1 MSLATRLTRRRCIV
15 VRPDGIQVGIDG
27 RQRAVLAVGG
37 VYHDTQSDDE
47 RDGTAAAGAALV
59 AGLAPGQE
67 VQLLVCSNPLDRD
80 GLLAQVAAETAA
92 CPPALH
98 PYRAG
103 NRAWWAAEWRDR
115 HQARRDFYAVISP
128 LPGRQA
134 PGSPGERAAL
144 DAAVRGAVRHLT
156 TMGVDTAR
164 LDGPAVA
171 ALLARSL
178 PAEPA
183 HGPGGVATFE
193 VSDLTG
199 AEEREHVALPDGTLA
214 RTLYLLAPPPET
226 DPGWLQALVGAEVP
240 YTLTVTLRGL
250 DQERERKGAARRD
263 RFLQDQVAVSRHVT
277 TDVEQAQREAREE
290 ARLLRERRHTLA
302 QVGVY
307 VTVTAPDAAT
317 LDERAETVAAIL
329 SVASSVAQA
338 QGHQEPLYMATRP
351 IGWDKARSAYRMY
364 AETVGNGMPYHLRS
378 PGTTRG
384 MLLGYTPEGRETVLL
399 DWDDPSLR
407 NALMCITGGSGSGK
421 TVLAQFLATHMLQTG
436 GRVTVIDS
444 TDHYDT
450 TRRVVGGVRARLGPR
465 SPVALNIWDRAG
477 LDPLDEDLM
486 EEKVAFVCDAHEVLL
501 AAIPG
506 GYEGFPSAAIDEGVR
521 AVYAAHPDGSSPL
534 ERELV
539 DWLAAEAEDTARWK
553 EHQRVALS
561 DMAYHLR
568 PYTHTNRYGGL
579 VDRPTSPA
587 LDLDAPF
594 LQFDLRDLRP
604 RTPAHAFAM
613 FAVAETV
620 KRRAL
625 REVEAQGRD
634 VTAEDDAER
643 MSELLIIDEGWHVV
657 KYQGAGEWIET
668 LARKGRHWGLV
679 LAFITQQVSDLTE
692 DPAAA
697 ALFNQAS
704 IQILFRQ
711 KDRGKKGGAQE
722 ALDWLAG
729 TLDLTGHEVAK
740 LKNLKSERGAFSDL
754 FLIRETKAGQAA
766 HGAVRFPTT
775 RHHYWMTASYKGE
788 RLKRDRMIA
797 AVAREPAAP
806 TQEEVW
812 LAVDALAKGLT
823 PEQVAVAA
831 ARRDARQ
838 DERDAG
844 ARRGEGDASA
854 ETRAPVAPV
863 APRVRA
869 LRPRRATPRMRARRL
884 PARRTTGTTGATGTT
899 GTTGATGTTGG
910 HTR

>member
-1 MSLATRLTRRRCIV
+1 MSLANRLTRRRRRIE
-15 VRPDGIQVGIDG
+15 VRPDGIQVGVDG

-47 RDGTAAAGAALV
+47 RDGTAAAAAALV
-59 AGLAPGQE
+59 AGLLPTQE
-67 VQLLVCSNPLDRD
+67 VQLLVRSNPLDR
-80 GLLAQVAAETAA
+80 GQLLAQVAAETAA

-98 PYRAG
+98 PYRTG
-103 NRAWWAAEWRDR
+103 NRAWWADELRDR
-115 HQARRDFYAVISP
+115 HQARRDFYAVVSP
-128 LPGRQA
+128 LPGRHA

-144 DAAVRGAVRHLT
+144 DAAVRGVTRHLT

-171 ALLARSL
+171 ALLAHSL
-178 PAEPA
+178 PAAPGPGPGPG
-183 HGPGGVATFE
+183 HGPDGAVTFE
-193 VSDLTG
+193 VPDLTD
-199 AEEREHVALPDGTLA
+199 AEEREHVVLPDGTLA
-214 RTLYLLAPPPET
+214 RTIYLLAPPPET
-226 DPGWLQALVGAEVP
+226 DPGWTQALVGAEVP
-240 YTLTVTLRGL
+240 YTLAVTLRGL

-263 RFLQDQVAVSRHVT
+263 RYLGDQVAVSHHVT
-277 TDVEQAQREAREE
+277 TDVEEARREARDE

-302 QVGVY
+302 HVGVY
-307 VTVTAPDAAT
+307 VTVTAPAGDVAT
-317 LDERAETVAAIL
+317 LDERAETVASIL
-329 SVASSVAQA
+329 AVSSSVALA
-338 QGHQEPLYMATRP
+338 QGHQEPLYLATRP

-364 AETVGNGMPYHLRS
+364 AETIGNGMPYHLRS
-378 PGTTRG
+378 PGTARG
-384 MLLGYTPEGRETVLL
+384 MLVGYTPEGRETVLL
-399 DWDDPSLR
+399 DWADPSLR

-477 LDPLDEDLM
+477 LDPADEDLM
-486 EEKVAFVCDAHEVLL
+486 EEKIAFVCDAHEVLL

-521 AVYAAHPDGSSPL
+521 AVYAAHADGSSPL

-539 DWLAAEAEDTARWK
+539 DWLTAQAEDTARWR

-568 PYTHTNRYGGL
+568 PYTHANRYGGL
-579 VDRPTSPA
+579 VDRPTSKE
-587 LDLDAPF
+587 LDLEAPF

-634 VTAEDDAER
+634 VDAEDDAER

-711 KDRGKKGGAQE
+711 KDRGKKGGAQQ

-797 AVAREPAAP
+797 AVAREPANP

-812 LAVDALAKGLT
+812 AAVDALAAGAT
-823 PEQVAVAA
+823 PEQMTIPASRRAPEPEQEGAQLWA
-831 ARRDARQ
+831 AR
-838 DERDAG
+838 
-844 ARRGEGDASA
+844 
-854 ETRAPVAPV
+854 
-863 APRVRA
+863 
-869 LRPRRATPRMRARRL
+869 
-884 PARRTTGTTGATGTT
+884 
-899 GTTGATGTTGG
+899 
-910 HTR
+910 

>member
-1 MSLATRLTRRRCIV
+1 MMMSLFSRRTRRRGIE

-27 RQRAVLAVGG
+27 RQRAILRVGG
-37 VYHDTQSDDE
+37 IYHDTQSDDE
-47 RDGTAAAGAALV
+47 RDQTAAAGATLV
-59 AGLAPGQE
+59 AALLPGQE
-67 VQLLVCSNPLDRD
+67 VHLLVHSAPLDRAR
-80 GLLAQVAAETAA
+80 LLARVAAETAA
-92 CPPALH
+92 CVPALR
-98 PYRAG
+98 PYRDAG
-103 NRAWWAAEWRDR
+103 LHWWNDAMRHR
-115 HQARRDFYAVISP
+115 HQAQRDFYAVVSP
-128 LPGRQA
+128 LPGRHA
-134 PGSPGERAAL
+134 AGSAGERAAL
-144 DAAVRGAVRHLT
+144 DAAVRAVTRHLT
-156 TMGVDTAR
+156 TMGVDSAR
-164 LDGPAVA
+164 LDGPAVVD
-171 ALLARSL
+171 LLARSL
-178 PAEPA
+178 PGEPGYDA
-183 HGPGGVATFE
+183 GGVATFTVPE
-193 VSDLTG
+193 PH
-199 AEEREHVALPDGTLA
+199 EERGHVVLSDGTLA

-226 DPGWLQALVGAEVP
+226 DPGWLQALVSAEAP
-240 YTLTVTLRGL
+240 YTLAVTLHGL
-250 DQERERKGAARRD
+250 DQERERKRAARRD
-263 RFLQDQVAVSRHVT
+263 RYLHDQLAFARHAT
-277 TDVEQAQREAREE
+277 TDVEEAQAEARAE
-290 ARLLRERRHTLA
+290 ARLLRQRLHALVR
-302 QVGVY
+302 VGVY
-307 VTVTAPDAAT
+307 VTVAAADVDA
-317 LDERAETVAAIL
+317 LNEHAETVGAIL
-329 SVASSVAQA
+329 SVSSTIARA
-338 QGHQEPLYMATRP
+338 TAHQLPLYLSTRP
-351 IGWDKARSAYRMY
+351 LGVDRARSAYRMTN
-364 AETVGNGMPYHLRS
+364 ETVGNATPFLLRS
-378 PGTTRG
+378 PGTASG

-399 DWDDPSLR
+399 DWADPSLR

-421 TVLAQFLATHMLQTG
+421 TVLAQFLAAHMLQTG

-450 TRRVVGGVRARLGPR
+450 LRRVVGGVRARLGPR
-465 SPVALNIWDRAG
+465 SPVALNIWDRTG
-477 LDPLDEDLM
+477 MDTDDQDLM
-486 EEKVAFVCDAHEVLL
+486 EEKIAFVCDAHEVLL

-506 GYEGFPSAAIDEGVR
+506 GYDGFPSAAIDEGVR

-539 DWLAAEAEDTARWK
+539 EWLATQAEDTARWK

-568 PYTHTNRYGGL
+568 PYTHNNRYGGL

-625 REVEAQGRD
+625 REVEAQGRTTD
-634 VTAEDDAER
+634 AEDDAER

-740 LKNLKSERGAFSDL
+740 LKALKSERGAFSDL

-766 HGAVRFPTT
+766 HGVVRFPST

-788 RLKRDRMIA
+788 RLTRDRMIA
-797 AVAREPAAP
+797 AVARDRANP
-806 TQEEVW
+806 TSPEVW
-812 LAVDALAKGLT
+812 AAVDALAAGKT
-823 PEQVAVAA
+823 PEQMTVATAA
-831 ARRDARQ
+831 AVLARVQ
-838 DERDAG
+838 RE
-844 ARRGEGDASA
+844 AREGGVQECA
-854 ETRAPVAPV
+854 
-863 APRVRA
+863 
-869 LRPRRATPRMRARRL
+869 AR
-884 PARRTTGTTGATGTT
+884 
-899 GTTGATGTTGG
+899 
-910 HTR
+910 

>member
-1 MSLATRLTRRRCIV
+1 MSLANRLTRRRRRIE
-15 VRPDGIQVGIDG
+15 VRPDGIQVGVDG

-47 RDGTAAAGAALV
+47 RDGTAAAAAALV
-59 AGLAPGQE
+59 AGLLPTQE
-67 VQLLVCSNPLDRD
+67 VQLLVRSNPLDR
-80 GLLAQVAAETAA
+80 GQLLAQVAAETAA

-98 PYRAG
+98 PYRTG
-103 NRAWWAAEWRDR
+103 NRAWWADELRDR
-115 HQARRDFYAVISP
+115 HQARRDFYAVVSP
-128 LPGRQA
+128 LPGRHA

-144 DAAVRGAVRHLT
+144 DAAVRGVTRHLT

-171 ALLARSL
+171 ALLAHSL
-178 PAEPA
+178 PAAPGPGPGPG
-183 HGPGGVATFE
+183 HGPDGAVTFE
-193 VSDLTG
+193 VPDLTD
-199 AEEREHVALPDGTLA
+199 AEEREHVVLPDGTLA
-214 RTLYLLAPPPET
+214 RTIYLLAPPPET
-226 DPGWLQALVGAEVP
+226 DPGWTQALVGAEVP
-240 YTLTVTLRGL
+240 YTLAVTLRGL

-263 RFLQDQVAVSRHVT
+263 RYLGDQVAVSHHVT
-277 TDVEQAQREAREE
+277 TDVEEARREARDE

-302 QVGVY
+302 HVGVY
-307 VTVTAPDAAT
+307 VTVTAPAGDVAT
-317 LDERAETVAAIL
+317 LDERAETVASIL
-329 SVASSVAQA
+329 AVSSSVALA
-338 QGHQEPLYMATRP
+338 QGHQEPLYLATRP
-351 IGWDKARSAYRMY
+351 IGWDKARSVYRMY
-364 AETVGNGMPYHLRS
+364 AETVGNGLPYHLRS
-378 PGTTRG
+378 PGTARG
-384 MLLGYTPEGRETVLL
+384 MLVGYTPEGRETVLL
-399 DWDDPSLR
+399 DWADPSLR

-477 LDPLDEDLM
+477 LDPADEDLL
-486 EEKVAFVCDAHEVLL
+486 EEKIAFVCDAHEVLL

-521 AVYAAHPDGSSPL
+521 AVYAAHADGSSPL
-534 ERELV
+534 ERALV
-539 DWLAAEAEDTARWK
+539 EWLTVQAEDTARWK

-568 PYTHTNRYGGL
+568 PYTHNNRYGGL
-579 VDRPTSPA
+579 VDRPTSKA

-625 REVEAQGRD
+625 REVEAQGRAVD
-634 VTAEDDAER
+634 AEDDAER

-704 IQILFRQ
+704 IQVLFRQ
-711 KDRGKKGGAQE
+711 KDRGKKGGAQQ

-797 AVAREPAAP
+797 AVAREPANP

-812 LAVDALAKGLT
+812 AAVDALAAGKT
-823 PEQVAVAA
+823 PEQMTIPASRRTPEQEGAQLWA
-831 ARRDARQ
+831 AR
-838 DERDAG
+838 
-844 ARRGEGDASA
+844 
-854 ETRAPVAPV
+854 
-863 APRVRA
+863 
-869 LRPRRATPRMRARRL
+869 
-884 PARRTTGTTGATGTT
+884 
-899 GTTGATGTTGG
+899 
-910 HTR
+910 

>member
-1 MSLATRLTRRRCIV
+1 MSLANRLTRRRRRIE
-15 VRPDGIQVGIDG
+15 VRPDGIQVGVDG
-27 RQRAVLAVGG
+27 RQRAVLQVGG

-47 RDGTAAAGAALV
+47 RDGTAAAAAALV
-59 AGLAPGQE
+59 AGLLPTQE
-67 VQLLVCSNPLDRD
+67 VQLLVRSNPLDRD
-80 GLLAQVAAETAA
+80 QLLAQVAAETAA

-103 NRAWWAAEWRDR
+103 NRAWWADELRDR
-115 HQARRDFYAVISP
+115 YQARRDFYAVVSP
-128 LPGRQA
+128 LPGRHA

-144 DAAVRGAVRHLT
+144 EAAVRGVTRHLT
-156 TMGVDTAR
+156 TMGVDMAR

-171 ALLARSL
+171 HLVARTL
-178 PAEPA
+178 PAEA
-183 HGPGGVATFE
+183 GHGPGGAVTFE
-193 VSDLTG
+193 VPDLTG
-199 AEEREHVALPDGTLA
+199 DEEREHVVLPDGTLA

-226 DPGWLQALVGAEVP
+226 DPGWTQALVGAEVP
-240 YTLTVTLRGL
+240 YTLAVTLRGL

-263 RFLQDQVAVSRHVT
+263 RYLGDQVAVSRHVT
-277 TDVEQAQREAREE
+277 TDVEEARREARDE

-302 QVGVY
+302 HVGVY
-307 VTVTAPDAAT
+307 VTVTAPPGDVAT
-317 LDERAETVAAIL
+317 LDERAETVASIL
-329 SVASSVAQA
+329 AVSSSVALA
-338 QGHQEPLYMATRP
+338 QGHQEPLYLATRP

-364 AETVGNGMPYHLRS
+364 AETMGNGLPYHLRS
-378 PGTTRG
+378 PGTARG
-384 MLLGYTPEGRETVLL
+384 MLVGYTPEGRETVLL
-399 DWDDPSLR
+399 DWANPSLR

-477 LDPLDEDLM
+477 LDPADEDLM
-486 EEKVAFVCDAHEVLL
+486 EEKIAFVCDAHEVLL

-521 AVYAAHPDGSSPL
+521 AVYAAHGDGSSPL
-534 ERELV
+534 ERALV
-539 DWLAAEAEDTARWK
+539 DWLTSQAEDTARWK

-568 PYTHTNRYGGL
+568 PYTYTNRYGGL

-625 REVEAQGRD
+625 REVEAQGRAVD
-634 VTAEDDAER
+634 AEDDAER

-704 IQILFRQ
+704 IQVLFRQ
-711 KDRGKKGGAQE
+711 KDRGKKGGAQQ

-797 AVAREPAAP
+797 AVARDHANP

-812 LAVDALAKGLT
+812 AAVDALAAGKT
-823 PEQVAVAA
+823 PEQMTIPASRRTPEPEQEGAQLWA
-831 ARRDARQ
+831 AR
-838 DERDAG
+838 
-844 ARRGEGDASA
+844 
-854 ETRAPVAPV
+854 
-863 APRVRA
+863 
-869 LRPRRATPRMRARRL
+869 
-884 PARRTTGTTGATGTT
+884 
-899 GTTGATGTTGG
+899 
-910 HTR
+910 

>member
-1 MSLATRLTRRRCIV
+1 
-15 VRPDGIQVGIDG
+15 
-27 RQRAVLAVGG
+27 
-37 VYHDTQSDDE
+37 
-47 RDGTAAAGAALV
+47 
-59 AGLAPGQE
+59 
-67 VQLLVCSNPLDRD
+67 
-80 GLLAQVAAETAA
+80 
-92 CPPALH
+92 
-98 PYRAG
+98 
-103 NRAWWAAEWRDR
+103 
-115 HQARRDFYAVISP
+115 
-128 LPGRQA
+128 
-134 PGSPGERAAL
+134 
-144 DAAVRGAVRHLT
+144 
-156 TMGVDTAR
+156 
-164 LDGPAVA
+164 
-171 ALLARSL
+171 
-178 PAEPA
+178 
-183 HGPGGVATFE
+183 
-193 VSDLTG
+193 
-199 AEEREHVALPDGTLA
+199 
-214 RTLYLLAPPPET
+214 
-226 DPGWLQALVGAEVP
+226 
-240 YTLTVTLRGL
+240 
-250 DQERERKGAARRD
+250 
-263 RFLQDQVAVSRHVT
+263 
-277 TDVEQAQREAREE
+277 
-290 ARLLRERRHTLA
+290 
-302 QVGVY
+302 
-307 VTVTAPDAAT
+307 
-317 LDERAETVAAIL
+317 
-329 SVASSVAQA
+329 
-338 QGHQEPLYMATRP
+338 
-351 IGWDKARSAYRMY
+351 
-364 AETVGNGMPYHLRS
+364 
-378 PGTTRG
+378 
-384 MLLGYTPEGRETVLL
+384 
-399 DWDDPSLR
+399 
-407 NALMCITGGSGSGK
+407 
-421 TVLAQFLATHMLQTG
+421 MLQTG

-465 SPVALNIWDRAG
+465 SPVALNIWDRTG

-539 DWLAAEAEDTARWK
+539 DWLTAEAEDTARWK

-579 VDRPTSPA
+579 VDRPTSAA

-634 VTAEDDAER
+634 VAGEDDAEC

-823 PEQVAVAA
+823 PEQVTVAA

-838 DERDAG
+838 DARDAG

-854 ETRAPVAPV
+854 ETKAPAAETRAPAAPP
-863 APRVRA
+863 APQARA
-869 LRPRRATPRMRARRL
+869 LRPTRATPRMRARRV
-884 PARRTTGTTGATGTT
+884 PAHRTTGTTRA
-899 GTTGATGTTGG
+899 TGATGG
-910 HTR
+910 HTT

>member
-1 MSLATRLTRRRCIV
+1 
-15 VRPDGIQVGIDG
+15 
-27 RQRAVLAVGG
+27 
-37 VYHDTQSDDE
+37 
-47 RDGTAAAGAALV
+47 
-59 AGLAPGQE
+59 
-67 VQLLVCSNPLDRD
+67 
-80 GLLAQVAAETAA
+80 
-92 CPPALH
+92 
-98 PYRAG
+98 
-103 NRAWWAAEWRDR
+103 
-115 HQARRDFYAVISP
+115 
-128 LPGRQA
+128 
-134 PGSPGERAAL
+134 
-144 DAAVRGAVRHLT
+144 VRGVVRHLT
-156 TMGVDTAR
+156 NMGVDTAR

-178 PAEPA
+178 PAEP
-183 HGPGGVATFE
+183 GQGSGGVVTFE
-193 VSDLTG
+193 APDLTG
-199 AEEREHVALPDGTLA
+199 DEERAHVVLPDGTLA

-226 DPGWLQALVGAEVP
+226 DPGWTQALVGAEVP
-240 YTLTVTLRGL
+240 YTLAVALRGL
-250 DQERERKGAARRD
+250 DQERERKAAARRD
-263 RFLQDQVAVSRHVT
+263 RYLGDQVAVSRHVT
-277 TDVEQAQREAREE
+277 TDVEEARREARDES
-290 ARLLRERRHTLA
+290 RMLRERRHTLA
-302 QVGVY
+302 HVGVY
-307 VTVTAPDAAT
+307 VTVTAPAGDVPT
-317 LDERAETVAAIL
+317 LDERAETVTSIL
-329 SVASSVAQA
+329 AVSSSVAQA
-338 QGHQEPLYMATRP
+338 QGHQEPLYLATRP
-351 IGWDKARSAYRMY
+351 IGWDKARSVYRMY
-364 AETVGNGMPYHLRS
+364 AETIGNGMPYHLRS
-378 PGTTRG
+378 PGTARG

-477 LDPLDEDLM
+477 LDPEDEDLM
-486 EEKVAFVCDAHEVLL
+486 EEKIAFVCDAHEVLL
-501 AAIPG
+501 ASIPG
-506 GYEGFPSAAIDEGVR
+506 GYDGFPSAAIDEGVR
-521 AVYAAHPDGSSPL
+521 AVYAAHADGSSPL

-539 DWLAAEAEDTARWK
+539 DWLTAQAEDPEGRWK

-568 PYTHTNRYGGL
+568 PYTHANRYGGL
-579 VDRPTSPA
+579 VDRPTSKE
-587 LDLDAPF
+587 LDLEAPF

-634 VTAEDDAER
+634 VDAEDDAER

-704 IQILFRQ
+704 IQVLFRQ
-711 KDRGKKGGAQE
+711 KDRGKKGGAQQ

-729 TLDLTGHEVAK
+729 TLDLTGHEVNK

-775 RHHYWMTASYKGE
+775 RHHYWMTASYKSE

-797 AVAREPAAP
+797 AVAREPANP

-812 LAVDALAKGLT
+812 AAVDALAAGAT
-823 PEQVAVAA
+823 PEQMTIPASRRTPEQEGAQLWA
-831 ARRDARQ
+831 AR
-838 DERDAG
+838 
-844 ARRGEGDASA
+844 
-854 ETRAPVAPV
+854 
-863 APRVRA
+863 
-869 LRPRRATPRMRARRL
+869 
-884 PARRTTGTTGATGTT
+884 
-899 GTTGATGTTGG
+899 
-910 HTR
+910 

>member
-1 MSLATRLTRRRCIV
+1 MSLANRLTRRRRRIE
-15 VRPDGIQVGIDG
+15 VRPDGIQVGVDG

-47 RDGTAAAGAALV
+47 RDGTAAAAAALV
-59 AGLAPGQE
+59 AGLLPTQE
-67 VQLLVCSNPLDRD
+67 VQLLVRSNPLDRD
-80 GLLAQVAAETAA
+80 QLLAQVAAETAA

-98 PYRAG
+98 PYRTG
-103 NRAWWAAEWRDR
+103 NRAWWADELRDR
-115 HQARRDFYAVISP
+115 HQARRDFYAVVSP
-128 LPGRQA
+128 LPGRHA
-134 PGSPGERAAL
+134 PGSSGERAAL
-144 DAAVRGAVRHLT
+144 DAAVRGIVRHLT

-164 LDGPAVA
+164 LDGPTVA
-171 ALLARSL
+171 ALLAHSL
-178 PAEPA
+178 PAGPA
-183 HGPGGVATFE
+183 PGPGPGPGHGPDGAVTFE
-193 VSDLTG
+193 VPDLTD
-199 AEEREHVALPDGTLA
+199 AEEREHVVLPDGTLA

-226 DPGWLQALVGAEVP
+226 DPGWTQALVGAEVP
-240 YTLTVTLRGL
+240 YTLAVTLRGL

-263 RFLQDQVAVSRHVT
+263 RYLGDQVAVSHHVT
-277 TDVEQAQREAREE
+277 TDVEEARREARDE

-302 QVGVY
+302 HVGVY
-307 VTVTAPDAAT
+307 VTVTAPAGDVAT
-317 LDERAETVAAIL
+317 LDERAETVASIL
-329 SVASSVAQA
+329 AVSSSVAQA
-338 QGHQEPLYMATRP
+338 QGHQEPLYLATRP

-364 AETVGNGMPYHLRS
+364 AETIGNGMPYHLRS
-378 PGTTRG
+378 PGTARG
-384 MLLGYTPEGRETVLL
+384 MLVGYTPEGRETVLL
-399 DWDDPSLR
+399 DWADPSLR

-477 LDPLDEDLM
+477 LDPADEDLM
-486 EEKVAFVCDAHEVLL
+486 EEKIAFVCDAHEVLL

-521 AVYAAHPDGSSPL
+521 AVYAAHADGSSPL

-539 DWLAAEAEDTARWK
+539 DWLTAQAEDTARWK

-568 PYTHTNRYGGL
+568 PYTHNNRYGGL
-579 VDRPTSPA
+579 VDRPTSAA

-625 REVEAQGRD
+625 REVEAQGRAVD
-634 VTAEDDAER
+634 AEDDAER
-643 MSELLIIDEGWHVV
+643 MSELLVIDEGWHVV

-711 KDRGKKGGAQE
+711 KDRGKKGGAQQ

-797 AVAREPAAP
+797 AVAREPANP

-812 LAVDALAKGLT
+812 AAVDALAAGAT
-823 PEQVAVAA
+823 PEQMTIPASRRAPEPEQEGAQLWA
-831 ARRDARQ
+831 AR
-838 DERDAG
+838 
-844 ARRGEGDASA
+844 
-854 ETRAPVAPV
+854 
-863 APRVRA
+863 
-869 LRPRRATPRMRARRL
+869 
-884 PARRTTGTTGATGTT
+884 
-899 GTTGATGTTGG
+899 
-910 HTR
+910 

>member
-1 MSLATRLTRRRCIV
+1 V
-15 VRPDGIQVGIDG
+15 
-27 RQRAVLAVGG
+27 
-37 VYHDTQSDDE
+37 
-47 RDGTAAAGAALV
+47 
-59 AGLAPGQE
+59 
-67 VQLLVCSNPLDRD
+67 
-80 GLLAQVAAETAA
+80 
-92 CPPALH
+92 
-98 PYRAG
+98 
-103 NRAWWAAEWRDR
+103 
-115 HQARRDFYAVISP
+115 SP
-128 LPGRQA
+128 LPGRHA
-134 PGSPGERAAL
+134 PGSSGERAAL
-144 DAAVRGAVRHLT
+144 DAAVRGIVRHLT
-156 TMGVDTAR
+156 NMGVDTAR

-171 ALLARSL
+171 HLVAHSL
-178 PAEPA
+178 PAAPRPGPGPGPG
-183 HGPGGVATFE
+183 HGPDGAVTFE
-193 VSDLTG
+193 VPDLTD
-199 AEEREHVALPDGTLA
+199 AEEREHVVLPDGTLA

-226 DPGWLQALVGAEVP
+226 DPGWTQALVGAEVP
-240 YTLTVTLRGL
+240 YTLAVTLRGL

-263 RFLQDQVAVSRHVT
+263 RYLGDQVAVSRHVT
-277 TDVEQAQREAREE
+277 TDVEEARREARDE

-302 QVGVY
+302 HVGVY
-307 VTVTAPDAAT
+307 VTITAPAGDVAT
-317 LDERAETVAAIL
+317 LDERAETVASIL
-329 SVASSVAQA
+329 AVSSSVALA
-338 QGHQEPLYMATRP
+338 QGHQEPLYLATRP

-378 PGTTRG
+378 PGTARG
-384 MLLGYTPEGRETVLL
+384 MLVGYTPEGRETVLL
-399 DWDDPSLR
+399 DWADPSLR

-477 LDPLDEDLM
+477 IDPADEDLM
-486 EEKVAFVCDAHEVLL
+486 EEKIAFVCDAHEVLL

-521 AVYAAHPDGSSPL
+521 AVYAAHADGSSPL

-539 DWLAAEAEDTARWK
+539 DWLAAQAEDTARWK

-568 PYTHTNRYGGL
+568 PYTHANRYGGL

-625 REVEAQGRD
+625 REVEAQGRAVD
-634 VTAEDDAER
+634 AEDDAER

-704 IQILFRQ
+704 IQVLFRQ
-711 KDRGKKGGAQE
+711 KDRGKKGGAQQ

-797 AVAREPAAP
+797 AVAREPANP

-812 LAVDALAKGLT
+812 AAVDALAAGKT
-823 PEQVAVAA
+823 PEQMTIPASRRTPEQEGAQLWA
-831 ARRDARQ
+831 AR
-838 DERDAG
+838 
-844 ARRGEGDASA
+844 
-854 ETRAPVAPV
+854 
-863 APRVRA
+863 
-869 LRPRRATPRMRARRL
+869 
-884 PARRTTGTTGATGTT
+884 
-899 GTTGATGTTGG
+899 
-910 HTR
+910 

>member
-1 MSLATRLTRRRCIV
+1 MSVANRLTRRRRRIDV
-15 VRPDGIQVGIDG
+15 HPDGIQVGVDG

-47 RDGTAAAGAALV
+47 RDQTAAAAAALV
-59 AGLAPGQE
+59 ASLLPKQE
-67 VQLLVCSNPLDRD
+67 VQLVVRSNPLDRD
-80 GLLAQVAAETAA
+80 QLLAQVAAETAA
-92 CPPALH
+92 CPSALH
-98 PYRAG
+98 SYRAG
-103 NRAWWAAEWRDR
+103 NRAWWAEELRDR
-115 HQARRDFYAVISP
+115 HQARRDFYAVVSP
-128 LPGRQA
+128 LPGRHA
-134 PGSPGERAAL
+134 PGSAGERAAL
-144 DAAVRGAVRHLT
+144 DAAVRGVARHLT
-156 TMGVDTAR
+156 NMGVDTAR

-171 ALLARSL
+171 HLVAAAL
-178 PAEPA
+178 PAAPSP
-183 HGPGGVATFE
+183 GPGSIVTFE
-193 VSDLTG
+193 VPDLTG
-199 AEEREHVALPDGTLA
+199 DEERAHVVLPDGTLA
-214 RTLYLLAPPPET
+214 RTIYLLAPPPET
-226 DPGWLQALVGAEVP
+226 DPGWTQALVGAEVP
-240 YTLTVTLRGL
+240 YTLAVTLRGL

-263 RFLQDQVAVSRHVT
+263 RYLGDQVAVSRHVT
-277 TDVEQAQREAREE
+277 TDVEEARREARDES
-290 ARLLRERRHTLA
+290 RLLRERRHTLA
-302 QVGVY
+302 HVGVY
-307 VTVTAPDAAT
+307 VTVTAPPGDVAA
-317 LDERAETVAAIL
+317 LDERAETVASIL
-329 SVASSVAQA
+329 SVSSSVALA
-338 QGHQEPLYMATRP
+338 QGHQEPLYLATRP
-351 IGWDKARSAYRMY
+351 IGWDKARSVYRMY

-378 PGTTRG
+378 PGTARG
-384 MLLGYTPEGRETVLL
+384 MLVGYTPEGRETVLL
-399 DWDDPSLR
+399 DWADPSLR

-477 LDPLDEDLM
+477 IDPADEDLL

-539 DWLAAEAEDTARWK
+539 EWLARQAEDPARWK

-568 PYTHTNRYGGL
+568 PYTHNNRYGGL
-579 VDRPTSPA
+579 VDRPTSPE

-634 VTAEDDAER
+634 AGAEDDAER

-711 KDRGKKGGAQE
+711 KDRGKKGGAQQ

-740 LKNLKSERGAFSDL
+740 LKTLKSERGAFSDL

-775 RHHYWMTASYKGE
+775 RHHYWMTASYKSE
-788 RLKRDRMIA
+788 RIKRDRMIA
-797 AVAREPAAP
+797 AVARDRTNP
-806 TQEEVW
+806 TAEEVW
-812 LAVDALAKGLT
+812 AAVDALAAGKT
-823 PEQVAVAA
+823 PEQMTMAIVTPERAQGGAQVCA
-831 ARRDARQ
+831 AR
-838 DERDAG
+838 
-844 ARRGEGDASA
+844 
-854 ETRAPVAPV
+854 
-863 APRVRA
+863 
-869 LRPRRATPRMRARRL
+869 
-884 PARRTTGTTGATGTT
+884 
-899 GTTGATGTTGG
+899 
-910 HTR
+910 

>member
-1 MSLATRLTRRRCIV
+1 MSLANRLTRRRRRIE
-15 VRPDGIQVGIDG
+15 VRPDGIQVGVDG

-47 RDGTAAAGAALV
+47 RDGTAAAAAALV
-59 AGLAPGQE
+59 AGLLPAQE
-67 VQLLVCSNPLDRD
+67 VQLLVRSNPLDRD
-80 GLLAQVAAETAA
+80 QLLAQVAAETAA

-98 PYRAG
+98 PYRTG
-103 NRAWWAAEWRDR
+103 NRAWWADELRDR
-115 HQARRDFYAVISP
+115 HQARRDFYAVVSP
-128 LPGRQA
+128 LPGRHA
-134 PGSPGERAAL
+134 PGSSGERAAL
-144 DAAVRGAVRHLT
+144 DAAVRGIVRHLT
-156 TMGVDTAR
+156 NMGVDTAR
-164 LDGPAVA
+164 LDGPTVA
-171 ALLARSL
+171 ALLAHSL
-178 PAEPA
+178 PAAPRPGPGPGPG
-183 HGPGGVATFE
+183 HGPDGAVTFE
-193 VSDLTG
+193 VPDLTD
-199 AEEREHVALPDGTLA
+199 AEEREHVVLPDGTLA

-226 DPGWLQALVGAEVP
+226 DPGWTQALVGAEVP
-240 YTLTVTLRGL
+240 YTLAVTLRGL

-263 RFLQDQVAVSRHVT
+263 RYLGDQVAVSHHVT
-277 TDVEQAQREAREE
+277 TDVEEARREARDE

-302 QVGVY
+302 HVGVY
-307 VTVTAPDAAT
+307 VTVTAPAGDVAT
-317 LDERAETVAAIL
+317 LDERAETVASIL
-329 SVASSVAQA
+329 AVSSSVALA
-338 QGHQEPLYMATRP
+338 QGHQEPLYLSTRP

-364 AETVGNGMPYHLRS
+364 AETIGNGLPYHLRS
-378 PGTTRG
+378 PGTARG
-384 MLLGYTPEGRETVLL
+384 MLVGYTPEGRETVLL
-399 DWDDPSLR
+399 DWADPSLR

-477 LDPLDEDLM
+477 LDPDDEDLM
-486 EEKVAFVCDAHEVLL
+486 EEKIAFVCDAHEVLL

-521 AVYAAHPDGSSPL
+521 AVYAAHGDGSSPL
-534 ERELV
+534 ERALV
-539 DWLAAEAEDTARWK
+539 EWLTVQAEDTARWK

-579 VDRPTSPA
+579 VDRPTSPD

-625 REVEAQGRD
+625 REVEAQGRAVD
-634 VTAEDDAER
+634 AEDDAER

-704 IQILFRQ
+704 IQVLFRQ
-711 KDRGKKGGAQE
+711 KDRGKKGGAQQ

-797 AVAREPAAP
+797 AVARDHANP

-812 LAVDALAKGLT
+812 AAVDALAAGKT
-823 PEQVAVAA
+823 PEQMTIPASRRAPEPEQEGAQLWA
-831 ARRDARQ
+831 AR
-838 DERDAG
+838 
-844 ARRGEGDASA
+844 
-854 ETRAPVAPV
+854 
-863 APRVRA
+863 
-869 LRPRRATPRMRARRL
+869 
-884 PARRTTGTTGATGTT
+884 
-899 GTTGATGTTGG
+899 
-910 HTR
+910 

>member
-1 MSLATRLTRRRCIV
+1 MSAATRLTRSRRRIV
-15 VRPDGIQVGIDG
+15 VHPDGIQVGVDG

-47 RDGTAAAGAALV
+47 RDGTAAAAAALV
-59 AGLAPGQE
+59 AGLLPTQE
-67 VQLLVCSNPLDRD
+67 VQLLVRSNPLDREQ
-80 GLLAQVAAETAA
+80 LLAQVAAETAA
-92 CPPALH
+92 CPPVLY

-103 NRAWWAAEWRDR
+103 NRAWWAEELRDR
-115 HQARRDFYAVISP
+115 HQARRDFYAVVSP
-128 LPGRQA
+128 LPGRHA

-144 DAAVRGAVRHLT
+144 DAAVRGVVRHLT
-156 TMGVDTAR
+156 NMGVDTAR

-171 ALLARSL
+171 ELLARAL
-178 PAEPA
+178 PAEPRP
-183 HGPGGVATFE
+183 GPGPGPSGVVTFD
-193 VSDLTG
+193 VPDLTDD
-199 AEEREHVALPDGTLA
+199 EERTHVVLPDGTLA

-226 DPGWLQALVGAEVP
+226 DPGWTQALVGVEVP
-240 YTLTVTLRGL
+240 YTLAVTLRGL

-263 RFLQDQVAVSRHVT
+263 RYLGDQVAVSRHVT
-277 TDVEQAQREAREE
+277 TDVEEARREARDE
-290 ARLLRERRHTLA
+290 ARMLRERRHTLA
-302 QVGVY
+302 HVGVY
-307 VTVTAPDAAT
+307 VTVTAPDLPT
-317 LDERAETVAAIL
+317 LDERAETVASIL
-329 SVASSVAQA
+329 AVSSSVAQA

-351 IGWDKARSAYRMY
+351 IGWDKARSVYRMY
-364 AETVGNGMPYHLRS
+364 AETIGNGMPYHLRS
-378 PGTTRG
+378 PGTARG
-384 MLLGYTPEGRETVLL
+384 MLVGYTPEGRETVLL
-399 DWDDPSLR
+399 DWADPSLR

-465 SPVALNIWDRAG
+465 SPVALNVWDRAG
-477 LDPLDEDLM
+477 IDPDDEDLL
-486 EEKVAFVCDAHEVLL
+486 EEKIAFVCDAHEVLL

-521 AVYAAHPDGSSPL
+521 AVYAGFRAPDASAGDARPADGAPL
-534 ERELV
+534 ERDLV
-539 DWLAAEAEDTARWK
+539 AWLATQAEDPEGRWK

-568 PYTHTNRYGGL
+568 PYTHHNRYGGL
-579 VDRPTSPA
+579 VDRPTSPE

-625 REVEAQGRD
+625 REAEAQGRD
-634 VTAEDDAER
+634 VGAEDDAEQ

-711 KDRGKKGGAQE
+711 KDRGKKGGAQA

-740 LKNLKSERGAFSDL
+740 LKTLKSERGAFSDL

-766 HGAVRFPTT
+766 HGAVRFPST

-797 AVAREPAAP
+797 AVARDRANP

-812 LAVDALAKGLT
+812 AAVDALAAGKT
-823 PEQVAVAA
+823 PEQMTIAAPGRAQGGAQVCA
-831 ARRDARQ
+831 AR
-838 DERDAG
+838 
-844 ARRGEGDASA
+844 
-854 ETRAPVAPV
+854 
-863 APRVRA
+863 
-869 LRPRRATPRMRARRL
+869 
-884 PARRTTGTTGATGTT
+884 
-899 GTTGATGTTGG
+899 
-910 HTR
+910 

>member
-1 MSLATRLTRRRCIV
+1 
-15 VRPDGIQVGIDG
+15 
-27 RQRAVLAVGG
+27 
-37 VYHDTQSDDE
+37 
-47 RDGTAAAGAALV
+47 
-59 AGLAPGQE
+59 
-67 VQLLVCSNPLDRD
+67 
-80 GLLAQVAAETAA
+80 
-92 CPPALH
+92 
-98 PYRAG
+98 
-103 NRAWWAAEWRDR
+103 
-115 HQARRDFYAVISP
+115 
-128 LPGRQA
+128 
-134 PGSPGERAAL
+134 
-144 DAAVRGAVRHLT
+144 
-156 TMGVDTAR
+156 
-164 LDGPAVA
+164 
-171 ALLARSL
+171 
-178 PAEPA
+178 
-183 HGPGGVATFE
+183 
-193 VSDLTG
+193 
-199 AEEREHVALPDGTLA
+199 
-214 RTLYLLAPPPET
+214 
-226 DPGWLQALVGAEVP
+226 VP
-240 YTLTVTLRGL
+240 
-250 DQERERKGAARRD
+250 
-263 RFLQDQVAVSRHVT
+263 
-277 TDVEQAQREAREE
+277 
-290 ARLLRERRHTLA
+290 
-302 QVGVY
+302 
-307 VTVTAPDAAT
+307 T
-317 LDERAETVAAIL
+317 LDERAETVAALL
-329 SVASSVAQA
+329 SVSSSVALA
-338 QGHQEPLYMATRP
+338 QGHQEPLYLATRP

-378 PGTTRG
+378 PGTVRG
-384 MLLGYTPEGRETVLL
+384 MLVGYTPEGRETVLL
-399 DWDDPSLR
+399 DWADPSLR

-477 LDPLDEDLM
+477 IDPADEDLL

-521 AVYAAHPDGSSPL
+521 AVYGDHPDGSSPL
-534 ERELV
+534 EHELV
-539 DWLAAEAEDTARWK
+539 EWLARQAEDTARWK

-568 PYTHTNRYGGL
+568 PYTHANRYGGL
-579 VDRPTSPA
+579 VDRPTSSE
-587 LDLDAPF
+587 LDLDAAF

-634 VTAEDDAER
+634 VDAEDDAER

-711 KDRGKKGGAQE
+711 KDRGKKGGAQQ

-740 LKNLKSERGAFSDL
+740 LKALKSERGAFSDL

-766 HGAVRFPTT
+766 HGAVRFPST

-788 RLKRDRMIA
+788 RIKRDRMIA
-797 AVAREPAAP
+797 AVARDRTNP
-806 TQEEVW
+806 TAEEVW
-812 LAVDALAKGLT
+812 TAVDALAQGKT
-823 PEQVAVAA
+823 PDQMTIAVPERAQGGAQGCA
-831 ARRDARQ
+831 AR
-838 DERDAG
+838 
-844 ARRGEGDASA
+844 
-854 ETRAPVAPV
+854 
-863 APRVRA
+863 
-869 LRPRRATPRMRARRL
+869 
-884 PARRTTGTTGATGTT
+884 
-899 GTTGATGTTGG
+899 
-910 HTR
+910 

>member
-1 MSLATRLTRRRCIV
+1 MGIAGPLTRRRRLIAV
-15 VRPDGIQVGIDG
+15 HPDGVQVGIDG

-47 RDGTAAAGAALV
+47 RDATAGAAAALV
-59 AGLAPGQE
+59 AGLLPGQE
-67 VQLLVCSNPLDRD
+67 AQLLVQSNPLDRD

-92 CPPALH
+92 CPPALQ

-103 NRAWWAAEWRDR
+103 NRAWWTAEWRDR
-115 HQARRDFYAVISP
+115 HQARRDFYAVVSP
-128 LPGRQA
+128 LPGGHA

-156 TMGVDTAR
+156 NMGVDTTR

-178 PAEPA
+178 PADPQPVP
-183 HGPGGVATFE
+183 GSGGVVAFE
-193 VSDLTG
+193 APDLTG
-199 AEEREHVALPDGTLA
+199 AEQRAHVALPDGTLA

-240 YTLTVTLRGL
+240 YTLAVTLRGL
-250 DQERERKGAARRD
+250 DQERERKGAVRRD
-263 RFLQDQVAVSRHVT
+263 RFLGDQVAVSRHVT
-277 TDVEQAQREAREE
+277 TDVEEAQREAREE

-307 VTVTAPDAAT
+307 VTVTAPDMAT
-317 LDERAETVAAIL
+317 LDERAETVASIL
-329 SVASSVAQA
+329 SVSSSVAQA
-338 QGHQEPLYMATRP
+338 QGHQEPLYIATRP

-384 MLLGYTPEGRETVLL
+384 MLVGYTPEGRETVLL
-399 DWDDPSLR
+399 DWADPSLR

-477 LDPLDEDLM
+477 LDPADEDLL

-521 AVYAAHPDGSSPL
+521 AVYAAHEDGSSPL

-539 DWLAAEAEDTARWK
+539 DWLADQAEDTARWK

-568 PYTHTNRYGGL
+568 PYTHANRYGGL
-579 VDRPTSPA
+579 VDRPTSPE

-634 VTAEDDAER
+634 AAAEDDAER

-711 KDRGKKGGAQE
+711 KDRGKKGGAQA

-788 RLKRDRMIA
+788 RVKRDRMITV
-797 AVAREPAAP
+797 VAREPADP
-806 TQEEVW
+806 TREEVW

-823 PEQVAVAA
+823 PEQVATTAA
-831 ARRDARQ
+831 QRARK
-838 DERDAG
+838 DEG
-844 ARRGEGDASA
+844 ARGEGGAA
-854 ETRAPVAPV
+854 CA
-863 APRVRA
+863 
-869 LRPRRATPRMRARRL
+869 AR
-884 PARRTTGTTGATGTT
+884 
-899 GTTGATGTTGG
+899 
-910 HTR
+910 